1 MDNNTLYTILQ
12 RYFKALSYT
21 GYVQLQ
27 DLQYLIVLVYIN
39 DIQEYIDQSIIDKA
53 LEIIKSKCIFYNNSF
68 DIEDQEYCPIKDN
81 TYSIDFFNINLS
93 SDKVKLNIGQ
103 GSNIKS
109 VTIPSATQSLAGVL
123 SSNDKVVIG
132 KINEAIDQNILIGGL
147 STQQSADTISIGY
160 SQMNPDSS
168 FEDIHINLPLA
179 TQSKAGLLSKEDKY
193 IIDNV
198 RSDIAEAGITSFT
211 KTATPNNVTLTL
223 QSANSGFSVQLNRAN
238 LGEAGLVLGTDI
250 DTINKANNLLT
261 SYRPLVD
268 EINVTPTENTVELEY
283 LYYDGNDQS
292 VYSYDVELP
301 AATTTTAGIMT
312 ASDKSIVNNAN
323 TLLSNSPLVDKLQFA
338 VSDNKRWLQ
347 YKNNGNSLFTGIS
360 MPIFG
365 EKIQVIADYESTG
378 STNCSINL
386 LALDDSVISSTNIPV
401 VNERH
406 NGVMSA
412 SIYTDWLQV
421 KELADQLW
429 NTTINTFDVGYNLD
443 SVDVSLLTNG
453 GDPIEANIEAAT
465 TTTAGVMSAEDKQQL
480 TNVVSEMPTISDN
493 IDAIVGALPKVTDT
507 FEGAYD
513 NKGLLYV
520 VRKNKLIAI
529 LKDSHVEYAPEGVA
543 YVDAIAP
550 TSFSIGNKVYNVPAG
565 ITYVELGLTTPI
577 TSNDMY
583 QKVLYQNTGIRGF
596 GLYLDGSKNTSLGQ
610 TFAEAADLE
619 WFDISGMDTKAVTY
633 GFAICAQ
640 SPILPRIYGKLQLP
654 AAERADRAF
663 NGCRALEEIDVSE
676 AGMGK
681 CKELGAMFQF
691 CSSLTSL
698 DVSGWDTAAC
708 TSMPRIFT
716 GCSSLAVLD
725 VSRWDT
731 AAVTDMSRAFM
742 DCSSLTALDVS
753 GWNTSACKDMSYI
766 FYNCKS
772 LSSLDVSG
780 WDTKACTNMGTMFYN
795 CSSLTSLDVSGW
807 DTKACTTMSYMF
819 YNCKSLTSL
828 DVSGWDTAACTNIEG
843 LFYGCS
849 SLTALDASKWNLAA
863 CPGAITMFAGCSSL
877 TTLDVS
883 AWDTAALI
891 DTRYMFNGCYALT
904 TLRWPMMG
912 KIKADATNNKTIA
925 LSISP
930 LDRAS
935 LDSIFSYDRTANG
948 LTNPLTVQLSKA
960 SKALL
965 SDEVIAAITAK
976 GYTIS

>member
-132 KINEAIDQNILIGGL
+132 KINEAINQNILIGGL
-147 STQQSADTISIGY
+147 STQQSANTISIGY

-168 FEDIHINLPLA
+168 FEDKHINLPLA

-198 RSDIAEAGITSFT
+198 RSDIAEAEITSFT
-211 KTATPNNVTLTL
+211 KTATPNNITLTL
-223 QSANSGFSVQLNRAN
+223 QSANSRFSVQLNRAN

-268 EINVTPTENTVELEY
+268 EINVTPTENTIELGY

-338 VSDNKRWLQ
+338 VADNKRWLQ

-386 LALDDSVISSTNIPV
+386 LALDDSVISSTNIPI

-406 NGVMSA
+406 DGVMSA

-421 KELADQLW
+421 KGLADQLW

-443 SVDVSLLTNG
+443 SVNVSLLTNG
-453 GDPIEANIEAAT
+453 GDPIGANIEAAT
-465 TTTAGVMSAEDKQQL
+465 ITKAGVMSAEDKQQL
-480 TNVVSEMPTISDN
+480 DMAVNS
-493 IDAIVGALPKVTDT
+493 LPKVTDT
-507 FEGAYD
+507 FEGVAQD
-513 NKGLLYV
+513 TGLRYV
-520 VRKNKLIAI
+520 IRKNKLIAI
-529 LKDSHVEYAPEGVA
+529 LKAGHVEYAPEGLA

-550 TSFSIGNKVYNVPAG
+550 TSFVYGTKTYEVPAG
-565 ITYVELGLTTPI
+565 VSYVELGQPALTSVGAI
-577 TSNDMY
+577 LRDNA
-583 QKVLYQNTGIRGF
+583 GIRAF
-596 GLYLDGSKNTSLGQ
+596 GLYSDTSKNTSLNLA
-610 TFAEAADLE
+610 FANATGLE
-619 WFDISGMDTKAVTY
+619 WLDVSAMDNSAMTY
-633 GFAICAQ
+633 GYAIFRDSAKLRQ
-640 SPILPRIYGKLQLP
+640 IVGKLDLSS
-654 AAERADRAF
+654 ATRIDDCF
-663 NGCRALEEIDVSE
+663 GGCKALERVDIQPITAVCTTVSS
-676 AGMGK
+676 AFKG
-681 CKELGAMFQF
+681 

-698 DVSGWDTAAC
+698 DVSSWDL
-708 TSMPRIFT
+708 SK
-716 GCSSLAVLD
+716 
-725 VSRWDT
+725 
-731 AAVTDMSRAFM
+731 VTTMNQLCR
-742 DCSSLTALDVS
+742 
-753 GWNTSACKDMSYI
+753 G
-766 FYNCKS
+766 CKS
-772 LSSLDVSG
+772 LKTIVLPTASNPVLTNINYFFYETGLESVDLNDFDVSAVTQMIG
-780 WDTKACTNMGTMFYN
+780 AFGSNPNLLEVIIPNWHAPNLTEPQELFAFDDHLERVDISGLTMDKVTNVMHMFLRNYA
-795 CSSLTSLDVSGW
+795 LTSL
-807 DTKACTTMSYMF
+807 KFPTMGQ
-819 YNCKSLTSL
+819 L
-828 DVSGWDTAACTNIEG
+828 
-843 LFYGCS
+843 
-849 SLTALDASKWNLAA
+849 
-863 CPGAITMFAGCSSL
+863 
-877 TTLDVS
+877 
-883 AWDTAALI
+883 
-891 DTRYMFNGCYALT
+891 
-904 TLRWPMMG
+904 
-912 KIKADATNNKTIA
+912 KADTDKNKTIS
-925 LSISP
+925 LSDSP

-935 LDSIFSYDRTANG
+935 LDSIFAYDRTANG
-948 LTNPLTVQLSKA
+948 LTNPLTVKLSKT

-965 SDEVIAAITAK
+965 SAEDIAAITAK
-976 GYTIS
+976 GYTIV

>member
-132 KINEAIDQNILIGGL
+132 KINEAINQNILIGGL
-147 STQQSADTISIGY
+147 STQQSANTISIGY

-168 FEDIHINLPLA
+168 FEDKHINLPLA

-198 RSDIAEAGITSFT
+198 RSDIAEAEITSFT
-211 KTATPNNVTLTL
+211 KTATPNNITLTL
-223 QSANSGFSVQLNRAN
+223 QSANSRFSVQLNRAN

-268 EINVTPTENTVELEY
+268 EINVTPTENTIELGY

-338 VSDNKRWLQ
+338 VADNKRWLQ

-386 LALDDSVISSTNIPV
+386 LALDDSVISSTNIPI

-406 NGVMSA
+406 DGVMSA

-421 KELADQLW
+421 KGLADQLW

-443 SVDVSLLTNG
+443 SVNVSLLTNG
-453 GDPIEANIEAAT
+453 GDPIGANIEAAT
-465 TTTAGVMSAEDKQQL
+465 ITKAGVMSAEDKQQL
-480 TNVVSEMPTISDN
+480 DMAVNS
-493 IDAIVGALPKVTDT
+493 LPKVTDT
-507 FEGAYD
+507 FEGAAQD
-513 NKGLLYV
+513 TGLRYV
-520 VRKNKLIAI
+520 IRKNKLIAI
-529 LKDSHVEYAPEGVA
+529 LKDGRVQYAPEGLA

-550 TSFSIGNKVYNVPAG
+550 TSFVYGTKTYDVPAG
-565 ITYVELGLTTPI
+565 VSYVELGQPALTSVGAI
-577 TSNDMY
+577 LRDNA
-583 QKVLYQNTGIRGF
+583 GIRAF
-596 GLYLDGSKNTSLGQ
+596 GLYADTSKNTSLRLV
-610 TFAEAADLE
+610 FSIAADLE
-619 WFDISGMDTKAVTY
+619 WLDVSAMDTSAVTY
-633 GFAICAQ
+633 GESIFYGSAKLREIV
-640 SPILPRIYGKLQLP
+640 GKLDLSK
-654 AAERADRAF
+654 ATSINSCFDS
-663 NGCRALEEIDVSE
+663 CTALERVDIPTIT
-676 AGMGK
+676 AA
-681 CKELGAMFQF
+681 CTAMSRTF
-691 CSSLTSL
+691 CQCASLTSL
-698 DVSGWDTAAC
+698 DVSSWDLSKVTAMNELC
-708 TSMPRIFT
+708 R
-716 GCSSLAVLD
+716 G
-725 VSRWDT
+725 
-731 AAVTDMSRAFM
+731 
-742 DCSSLTALDVS
+742 
-753 GWNTSACKDMSYI
+753 
-766 FYNCKS
+766 CKS
-772 LSSLDVSG
+772 LKTIVLPTASNPVLTNINHFFNETGLESVDLNDFDVSAVTQMIG
-780 WDTKACTNMGTMFYN
+780 AFRSNPNLLEVIIPNWHAPNLTEPQELFAFDDHLERVDISGLTMDKVTNVMYMFLRNYA
-795 CSSLTSLDVSGW
+795 LTSL
-807 DTKACTTMSYMF
+807 KF
-819 YNCKSLTSL
+819 PN
-828 DVSGWDTAACTNIEG
+828 
-843 LFYGCS
+843 
-849 SLTALDASKWNLAA
+849 
-863 CPGAITMFAGCSSL
+863 
-877 TTLDVS
+877 
-883 AWDTAALI
+883 
-891 DTRYMFNGCYALT
+891 
-904 TLRWPMMG
+904 MG
-912 KIKADATNNKTIA
+912 QLKADTDKNKTIA
-925 LSISP
+925 LSDSP

-935 LDSIFSYDRTANG
+935 LDSIFTYDRTANG
-948 LTNPLTVQLSKA
+948 LTNPLTVKLSKT

-965 SDEVIAAITAK
+965 SAEDIAAITAK
-976 GYTIS
+976 GYTIV

>member
-132 KINEAIDQNILIGGL
+132 KINEAINQNILIGGL
-147 STQQSADTISIGY
+147 STQQSANTISIGY

-168 FEDIHINLPLA
+168 FEDKHINLPLA

-198 RSDIAEAGITSFT
+198 RSDIAEAEITSFT
-211 KTATPNNVTLTL
+211 KTATPNNITLTL
-223 QSANSGFSVQLNRAN
+223 QSANSRFSVQLNRAN

-268 EINVTPTENTVELEY
+268 EINVTPTENTIELGY

-338 VSDNKRWLQ
+338 VADNKRWLQ

-386 LALDDSVISSTNIPV
+386 LALDDSVISSTNIPI

-406 NGVMSA
+406 DGVMSA

-421 KELADQLW
+421 KGLADQLW

-443 SVDVSLLTNG
+443 SVNVSLLTNG
-453 GDPIEANIEAAT
+453 GDPIGANIEAAT
-465 TTTAGVMSAEDKQQL
+465 ITKAGVMSAEDKQQL
-480 TNVVSEMPTISDN
+480 DMAVNS
-493 IDAIVGALPKVTDT
+493 LPKVTDT

-529 LKDSHVEYAPEGVA
+529 LKDWQVIYVPEGGIA
-543 YVDAIAP
+543 LVDAIAP
-550 TSFSIGNKVYNVPAG
+550 TSFSIGDKVYNVPAG

-577 TSNDMY
+577 TGNDMY
-583 QKVLYQNTGIRGF
+583 QKVLYQNAGIRGF
-596 GLYLDGSKNTSLGQ
+596 GLYLDGSKNTSLGN
-610 TFAEAADLE
+610 TFAQAADLE
-619 WFDISGMDTKAVTY
+619 WLDISGMDTKAVAY
-633 GFAICAQ
+633 GYNICGK
-640 SPILPRIYGKLQLP
+640 STKLRKIYGKWQLP
-654 AAERADRAF
+654 AAERADFAF
-663 NGCRALEEIDVSE
+663 SQCASLEEVDVSE

-681 CKELGAMFQF
+681 CKNFNSAFAGCSSLAVLDVSGWDMAACTSMSSTFSGCSSLANLDVSGWNTAAVTTMRSMFYG

-698 DVSGWDTAAC
+698 DVSGWDTAAV
-708 TSMPRIFT
+708 TTMHSMFS
-716 GCSSLAVLD
+716 GCSSLA
-725 VSRWDT
+725 S
-731 AAVTDMSRAFM
+731 
-742 DCSSLTALDVS
+742 LDVS
-753 GWNTSACKDMSYI
+753 GWNTA
-766 FYNCKS
+766 
-772 LSSLDVSG
+772 
-780 WDTKACTNMGTMFYN
+780 ACTN
-795 CSSLTSLDVSGW
+795 
-807 DTKACTTMSYMF
+807 MSYMF
-819 YNCKSLTSL
+819 YYCSSLANL

-849 SLTALDASKWNLAA
+849 SLTELDASGWNLAA
-863 CPGAITMFAGCSSL
+863 CPSATTMFTGCSSL
-877 TTLDVS
+877 TKLDLS
-883 AWDTAALI
+883 GWDPAALI
-891 DTRYMFNGCYALT
+891 STNYMISGCSSLTALS
-904 TLRWPMMG
+904 WPMMG
-912 KIKADATNNKTIA
+912 KIKADATNNKTIP
-925 LSISP
+925 INNSP

-935 LDSIFSYDRTANG
+935 LNSIFAYDRTANG
-948 LTNPLTVQLSKA
+948 LTNPLTVKLSA
-960 SKALL
+960 TSKALL
-965 SDEVIAAITAK
+965 SAEDIAAITAK
-976 GYTIS
+976 GYTIV